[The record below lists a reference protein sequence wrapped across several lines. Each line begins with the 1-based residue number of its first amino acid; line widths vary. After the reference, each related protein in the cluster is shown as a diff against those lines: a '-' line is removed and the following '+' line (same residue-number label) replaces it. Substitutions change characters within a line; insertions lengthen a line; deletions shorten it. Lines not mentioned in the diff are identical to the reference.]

1 MNLAARGDQK
11 FAGQLALSAR
21 MPPATSPYY
30 APARRM
36 PVGLHGE
43 QGGGCAR
50 PRPGEG
56 GPRVNRQP
64 VDLGFVLRQ
73 FPRLEFGMHTFGH
86 RLRVQKF
93 VYLLQSFNV
102 YLGYDY
108 SWYLRGPYCS
118 TLAASG
124 FALAGF
130 YGGIP
135 DGAGMRF
142 SSPSVHGRFER
153 FKRFVGGREN
163 DNAFLEMAAS
173 LHFLEGMAGLGRE
186 ETLGRV
192 AGRRPEF
199 TREGCEEA
207 RRRLVEAGVLGRSA
221 AAPAAPQGE
230 CAYGE
235 PGGCE
240 SFVEVPALPD
250 DMDRRPYDKGF
261 YHMLLDS
268 KEAGEKIAVVRR
280 DMFRPDQRRPHI
292 DEITVDDTALLV
304 RLIQGG

>member
-1 MNLAARGDQK
+1 M
-11 FAGQLALSAR
+11 
-21 MPPATSPYY
+21 
-30 APARRM
+30 
-36 PVGLHGE
+36 
-43 QGGGCAR
+43 
-50 PRPGEG
+50 
-56 GPRVNRQP
+56 NRQP
-64 VDLGFVLRQ
+64 VDLGFVFRQ
-73 FPRLEFGMHTFGH
+73 FPRLEFGMSTFDH

-93 VYLLQSFNV
+93 VYLLQSFDV

-135 DGAGMRF
+135 AGAGMRF

-153 FKRFVGGREN
+153 FKQFVDGREN

-173 LHFLEGMAGLGRE
+173 LHFLEEKGGLGRE
-186 ETLGRV
+186 EALDRV
-192 AGRRPEF
+192 ASKRPEF
-199 TREGCEEA
+199 TREGCEGV
-207 RRRLVEAGVLGRSA
+207 RQRLKKEGVLNGGLA
-221 AAPAAPQGE
+221 VPAAQQGE

-235 PGGCE
+235 PADCE
-240 SFVEVPALPD
+240 SFVEVSALPD

-268 KEAGEKIAVVRR
+268 KEAGEKITVVGR
-280 DMFRPDQRRPHI
+280 DIFRPEQRRPHI

>member
-1 MNLAARGDQK
+1 
-11 FAGQLALSAR
+11 
-21 MPPATSPYY
+21 
-30 APARRM
+30 M
-36 PVGLHGE
+36 PVGPHGGKE
-43 QGGGCAR
+43 RGAARACQGTG
-50 PRPGEG
+50 G

-73 FPRLEFGMHTFGH
+73 LPRLEFGMHTFGH
-86 RLRVQKF
+86 RLRVQKL
-93 VYLLQSFNV
+93 VYLLQSFDV

-130 YGGIP
+130 YGDIP
-135 DGAGMRF
+135 AGAGMRF
-142 SSPSVHGRFER
+142 SSPSVHGRFEC
-153 FKRFVGGREN
+153 FKRFVDGREN

-173 LHFLEGMAGLGRE
+173 LHFLEGKGGLSHKE
-186 ETLGRV
+186 ALDLV
-192 AGRRPEF
+192 AGKRPEF
-199 TREGCEEA
+199 TREQCEEA
-207 RRRLVEAGVLGRSA
+207 RRRLEEGGIFGGGGQ
-221 AAPAAPQGE
+221 AAPAAQEGK

-235 PGGCE
+235 PADCE
-240 SFVEVPALPD
+240 SFVEVSALPD

-268 KEAGEKIAVVRR
+268 KEAGEKIAVVGR
-280 DMFRPDQRRPHI
+280 DIFRPEQRRPHI
-292 DEITVDDTALLV
+292 DEIAVDDTALLV

>member
-1 MNLAARGDQK
+1 M
-11 FAGQLALSAR
+11 
-21 MPPATSPYY
+21 
-30 APARRM
+30 
-36 PVGLHGE
+36 
-43 QGGGCAR
+43 
-50 PRPGEG
+50 
-56 GPRVNRQP
+56 NRQP

-73 FPRLEFGMHTFGH
+73 FSRLEFGMHTFGH

-93 VYLLQSFNV
+93 VYLLQSFDV

-124 FALAGF
+124 FALTGF

-135 DGAGMRF
+135 AGAGMRF

-173 LHFLEGMAGLGRE
+173 LHFLEGMAGLGRGE
-186 ETLGRV
+186 VLDRV

-207 RRRLVEAGVLGRSA
+207 RQLLVEAGVLGGNA
-221 AAPAAPQGE
+221 AAPAAPQGK

-235 PGGCE
+235 PAGCE
-240 SFVEVPALPD
+240 SFVEIPALPD
-250 DMDRRPYDKGF
+250 DMDRRPHDKGF

-268 KEAGEKIAVVRR
+268 KEAGEKIAVVGR